1 MPSPNYTANGTV
13 QPSRFVVI
21 DTSTSSRVIQA
32 SASTSPLVGVSQEW
46 SKLAPTP
53 GQTSEAADAG
63 DPIKVYSLGELCL
76 LQSTTAGWTA
86 GDRLTADASGDGKTT
101 TTAGDYYGAIA
112 LDTVSG
118 QVLGRVQVEFGRNP

>member
-1 MPSPNYTANGTV
+1 MAQPNYTANGTI
-13 QPSRFVVI
+13 QPSRFVII

-32 SASTSPLVGVSQEW
+32 SAATSPLVGVSQEW

-53 GQTSEAADAG
+53 GQSSEAADAG
-63 DPIKVYSLGELCL
+63 DPIKVYSLGDLCL

-86 GDRLTADASGDGKTT
+86 GDRLTSDGNGNGITASSTN
-101 TTAGDYYGAIA
+101 YYGAIA

-118 QVLGRVQVEFGRNP
+118 AALGRVQVEFGKNP